1 MTVCILGTE
10 YSIDVCREKDD
21 ERLKDC
27 DGYCDWTTKRI
38 VVEEEDFGTLE
49 DMQEYKKKVLRHEI
63 LHAFLLESGL
73 HECSG
78 ECEAWA
84 ANEIMVDWFA
94 RQGVK
99 IYRAWEE
106 ANAI

>member
-49 DMQEYKKKVLRHEI
+49 DMQEYK
-63 LHAFLLESGL
+63 
-73 HECSG
+73 
-78 ECEAWA
+78 
-84 ANEIMVDWFA
+84 
-94 RQGVK
+94 
-99 IYRAWEE
+99 
-106 ANAI
+106 